1 MNDELP
7 LCRIKGT
14 SYNVIVQNEDNLELS
29 FMRIW
34 NPSVD
39 GKLVPLNIDLRYVLL
54 RNSSG
59 FYTYAIFEHLKEWP
73 AFSFGVARLVFIL
86 SKDKFRYM
94 AISDERQRDMPL
106 PEDRAPDRAE
116 SLAYKEAV
124 KLLKPM
130 EHEFEGEVDD
140 KYQYSVES
148 KDLKV
153 HGWISTD
160 ERATGFWQITPS
172 NEYRSGGPLK
182 QELTSH
188 VGPTCLTVFLSQH
201 YVGDALE
208 VKVIANEP
216 WKKVYGPVFIYLN
229 SALTRDAKSQLWQ
242 DAKRQ
247 MKTEVQSWPYGF
259 PASEDFP
266 KRSQRGSVTGRL
278 SVLDGFVNS
287 APIPARDAYVGLALP
302 GNAGSWQA
310 ESKGYQFWTVTNDE
324 GIFAITGVRP
334 GTYNLYAWVP
344 GFIGD
349 YVYNAAINV
358 TADSPVEVGNL
369 VYEPPRDGPTLWE
382 IGIPDRSAAEF
393 FIPDPNPNYINKLYV
408 NDNNNKFRQY
418 GLWERYAELYPN
430 GDLVYDV
437 STSDYRKDWFFA
449 QVTRR
454 VGNNFEATNWKIKF
468 RLDRVDRSK
477 TYKLR
482 VALASESLSDLQ
494 VRINDENSNLPM
506 FSTGVIGKDNAIA
519 RHGIHGLYYLF
530 NFDVPGTSLV
540 AGDNTI
546 FLRQRRG
553 GSLFI
558 GIMYDYIRFEGPPS

>member
-1 MNDELP
+1 
-7 LCRIKGT
+7 
-14 SYNVIVQNEDNLELS
+14 
-29 FMRIW
+29 MRIW
-34 NPSVD
+34 NLSLD
-39 GKLVPLNIDLRYVLL
+39 GKLVPLDIDLRYVLL

-59 FYTYAIFEHLKEWP
+59 FYSYAIFKHSKEWP
-73 AFSFGVARLVFIL
+73 SSSFGSARLVFKL

-94 AISDERQRDMPL
+94 AISDKRQRYMPL
-106 PEDRAPDRAE
+106 PEDRKSDRAD
-116 SLAYKEAV
+116 SLAYREAV
-124 KLLKPM
+124 RLVKPK
-130 EHEFEGEVDD
+130 ERQFKGEVDD

-160 ERATGFWQITPS
+160 KRSTGFWQITPS

-188 VGPTCLTVFLSQH
+188 VGPTCLTVFLSGH

-208 VKVIANEP
+208 VKIAANET
-216 WKKVYGPVFIYLN
+216 WKKVYGPVFIYFN
-229 SALTRDAKSQLWQ
+229 SASTSDAKSQLWQ

-247 MKTEVQSWPYGF
+247 MKTEVQNWPYCF

-266 KRSQRGSVTGRL
+266 KPNQRGSVTGRL
-278 SVLDGFVNS
+278 SVLDRTS
-287 APIPARDAYVGLALP
+287 IPARDAHVGLALP
-302 GNAGSWQA
+302 GTASSWQT
-310 ESKGYQFWTVTNDE
+310 ESKGYQFWTRTNDE
-324 GIFAITGVRP
+324 GYFSISGVRP

-349 YVYNAAINV
+349 YVYDVLVNV
-358 TADSPVEVGNL
+358 TADSPVKVGNL
-369 VYEPPRDGPTLWE
+369 VYEPPKDGPTLWE

-393 FIPDPNPNYINKLYV
+393 FIPDPNPKYINKLYV
-408 NDNNNKFRQY
+408 NDTDNKFRQY

-437 STSDYRKDWFFA
+437 SSSDYRKDWFFA

-454 VGNNFEATNWKIKF
+454 VGDNFEATNWQIKF
-468 RLDRVDRSK
+468 RLDRVHRTK

-482 VALASESLSDLQ
+482 VALASESLSDLE
-494 VRINDENSNLPM
+494 VRINNENSYRPM
-506 FSTGVIGKDNAIA
+506 FSTGVIGTDNVIA

-530 NFDVPGTSLV
+530 NFDVPGSPLV

-553 GSLFI
+553 GGPFV